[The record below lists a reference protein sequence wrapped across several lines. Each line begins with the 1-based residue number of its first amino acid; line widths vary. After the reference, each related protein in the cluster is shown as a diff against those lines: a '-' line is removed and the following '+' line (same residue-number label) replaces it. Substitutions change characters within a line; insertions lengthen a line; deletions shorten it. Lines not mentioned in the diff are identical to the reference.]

1 MKKVWSII
9 LTMVMLMS
17 TVAVLPV
24 MAEPASEY
32 VFYASTS
39 EEYSANT
46 ATFTTSAGTVG
57 EKSTNSAVI
66 DSVQKLGYNDK
77 KAIALTESSTASPKY
92 ATWNLGSIAK
102 GTYEVY
108 YWNIPAVDDE
118 EKYRATDTKPTAS
131 AEVFYDVIRKIG
143 SSTLTSTYFVNPG
156 MEAEGW
162 VKIGDKFAF
171 NGDGNDQIKVGK
183 YADSANSYAYV
194 SAIKLVPITQDGTST
209 ELSHVYLEGGDNE
222 YWATDVTG
230 DDLRVKVPSGA
241 TWFTATVVSAD
252 PNARVQIS
260 GAAEKTGSSAFY
272 LGGDTLSAYEKGS
285 VIGKTVSVTSADGT
299 ATQTYRLAIDIEAE
313 DSSAIVVNHETTSG
327 GKAELIGTW
336 ASVQSLHGN
345 LQAVLP
351 SGATKVAHLEVEG
364 YGAKYTPTVETA
376 GWYNVYS
383 YAAGDSY
390 GQKAAAGQ
398 FTERE
403 LSVSVKHNGLTEEA
417 TVMNGGIVN
426 AHNTAWKGGA
436 WIYVGRYY
444 FAAQE
449 GESGTQSVTLSKLTA
464 SETSRAWLYGIK
476 LVPTQANPLDKSMD
490 GMTVTAGDKT
500 VQILSEYA
508 DGYTQP
514 LPMGDYTTV
523 TVNVKTAVGDVEK
536 ITINEQE
543 AVDNTATISVTDGE
557 NAVSVTLEKTDGSQE
572 CYQLSL
578 YKLTGNWTMAAL
590 KNTGDALAIADRGA
604 DFTGSSLDYL
614 KSGDMATVGVKPRN
628 REGSAYTTEQTYDDG
643 YYRVL
648 IWKPALGSVKNA
660 KYPVG
665 TVTTHINTGYTH
677 EYKSVN
683 WSAQPSQWVDLGTH
697 CMKFG
702 NNSVEVGFKPEDGA
716 ALADLTNG
724 FLLLKVN
731 AQSGLDYAEV
741 NSVPYTADKLNGM
754 VLADEDGSVTIRPV
768 TAKADD
774 TVSINGQVW
783 TSGTTMTYTAT
794 DEVKNVTI
802 RVTSAEGETENEYT
816 FTVLNCGTVENGN
829 AKYFTRA
836 EVDETTETVKGVV
849 YYRSRGLTEQARV
862 FLAQYAGEKCVK
874 VTDPVVVY
882 VRDGARKV
890 ETSAVSLE
898 EGVDKVKVFLWD
910 NFTDMTPVLKAEEL
924 VIQ

>member
-24 MAEPASEY
+24 MAETASEY
-32 VFYASTS
+32 VFFASTS
-39 EEYSANT
+39 EEYSTNT
-46 ATFTTSAGTVG
+46 AVFTTSAGTVG
-57 EKSTNSAVI
+57 AAGTNSAVI
-66 DSVQKLGYNDK
+66 DSVKKRGNDDK
-77 KAIALTESSTASPKY
+77 KVIALTGSSSASPKY

-108 YWNIPAVDDE
+108 YWNIPVIDDE
-118 EKYRATDTKPTAS
+118 EKYRAADTKPTAS

-143 SSTLTSTYFVNPG
+143 SSTLTSTYFVNPRT
-156 MEAEGW
+156 EAEGW

-194 SAIKLVPITQDGTST
+194 SAIKLIPITQDGTST
-209 ELSHVYLEGGDNE
+209 ELSHVYLECEDDE

-241 TWFTATVVSAD
+241 TWFTATVVSTD
-252 PNARVQIS
+252 PNAKVQIS
-260 GAAEKTGSSAFY
+260 GATEKTGSSAFY
-272 LGGDTLSAYEKGS
+272 LGNESLSAYEKGS
-285 VIGKTVSVTSADGT
+285 VIGKTVTVTSADGT

-313 DSSAIVVNHETTSG
+313 ESSAVVVNHETTSG
-327 GKAELIGTW
+327 GKAELIGQW
-336 ASVQSLHGN
+336 ANNQSLYGN
-345 LQAVLP
+345 LSAVLP
-351 SGATKVAHLEVEG
+351 SGASKVAHLEVEG
-364 YGAKYTPTVETA
+364 YGAKYTPTVATA

-390 GQKAAAGQ
+390 GQKAAANQ

-426 AHNTAWKGGA
+426 AHNTTWKGGA

-444 FAAQE
+444 FNAQE
-449 GESGTQSVTLSKLTA
+449 CDSGTQSVTLSKLTA
-464 SETSRAWLYGIK
+464 SATSRAWLYGIK

-523 TVNVKTAVGDVEK
+523 TVNVKTAVDNVEK
-536 ITINEQE
+536 ITVNEQE
-543 AVDNTATISVTDGE
+543 TVDGVVTISVTDRE

-572 CYQLSL
+572 RYQLCL

-590 KNTGDALAIADRGA
+590 TNSGDALAIADRGA

-614 KSGDMATVGVKPRN
+614 KSGNMATVGVKPRN
-628 REGSAYTTEQTYDDG
+628 HEGTTYTSEETYDDG

-683 WSAQPSQWVDLGTH
+683 WSKQPSRWVDLGTH
-697 CMKFG
+697 CMKFT
-702 NNSVEVGFKPEDGA
+702 NNSVEVGFKAEDGA
-716 ALADLTNG
+716 ALVDLNNG

-741 NSVPYTADKLNGM
+741 NSVPYTADKLNNM
-754 VLADEDGSVTIRPV
+754 VLADEDGSIAIRPV
-768 TAKADD
+768 TAKANDV
-774 TVSINGQVW
+774 VSINNQAW
-783 TSGTTMTYTAT
+783 SSGTTMTYTAT
-794 DEVKNVTI
+794 DAVEKVTI
-802 RVTSAEGETENEYT
+802 SVTSANGETKNEYT
-816 FTVLNCGTVENGN
+816 FTVLTCGTVENGN
-829 AKYFTRA
+829 ATYVTRA
-836 EVDETTETVKGVV
+836 EVDETDNTVKGVV

-882 VRDGARKV
+882 VRDGARKE
-890 ETSAVSLE
+890 ETAAVSLE
-898 EGVDKVKVFLWD
+898 KGVDKVKVFLWD
-910 NFTDMTPVLKAEEL
+910 NFTDMTPVLKAEEV